1 MPRIREPGDD
11 RHQAPTS
18 LLLPTYLPEP
28 PALPRRAPVGLAE
41 RWRRLDQLRDGRQPP
56 RRGAIPGP
64 GGGAYQPSTTQTTEI
79 TFRRAVEVPFS
90 RSQEALLEWWRS
102 AGHEGVLDVGHCR
115 LTGPTR
121 PDRPGPVFHMEARIG
136 RGLPCL
142 TVTADMELFPWLGS
156 FGTQLTLCPRRTVH
170 PGRHYFATGHA
181 LLDVV
186 VAVLQRHHAGVGRQM
201 APQAAGRQTV
211 ARTAAEEGLR

>member
-1 MPRIREPGDD
+1 MIREPRDD
-11 RHQAPTS
+11 RRQAPTS
-18 LLLPTYLPEP
+18 PLLPAYLPEP
-28 PALPRRAPVGLAE
+28 SALPGRPPVGLAE
-41 RWRRLDQLRDGRQPP
+41 RWRRLDHLRDLQQPP
-56 RRGAIPGP
+56 RRGAVPGP
-64 GGGAYQPSTTQTTEI
+64 GGAPYRASTALSTEI

-90 RSQEALLEWWRS
+90 CSEEALLDWWRS
-102 AGHEGVLDVGHCR
+102 AGHDGVLDVGHCR

-121 PDRPGPVFHMEARIG
+121 PDPPGPVFHMEARIG
-136 RGLPCL
+136 RGLPWL

-186 VAVLQRHHAGVGRQM
+186 VSVLQHHRAGVR
-201 APQAAGRQTV
+201 P
-211 ARTAAEEGLR
+211 